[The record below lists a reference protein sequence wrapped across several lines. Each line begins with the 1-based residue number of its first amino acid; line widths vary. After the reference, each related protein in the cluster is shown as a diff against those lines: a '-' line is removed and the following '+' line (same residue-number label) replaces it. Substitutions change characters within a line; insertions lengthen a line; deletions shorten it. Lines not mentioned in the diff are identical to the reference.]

1 MTTLLLYRDDLAP
14 GRCETP
20 GCTHDD
26 EELVDERAMSPAGWR
41 GGHLPQGDVFAASL
55 AAHLRDAR
63 LLVVIYHKETG
74 IAEMRCK
81 RCRKDVA
88 ALQVAWRTPGAG
100 LQWPADPRA
109 GYGFAGTP

>member
-1 MTTLLLYRDDLAP
+1 MIPLVRREAGMRTLYRDDLAP
-14 GRCETP
+14 GRCQAP
-20 GCTHDD
+20 GCDHTHDD
-26 EELVDERAMSPAGWR
+26 ELVMNARCHPRAG
-41 GGHLPQGDVFAASL
+41 VE
-55 AAHLRDAR
+55 
-63 LLVVIYHKETG
+63 VIYHKETG

-109 GYGFAGTP
+109 G